1 MADEKSFENDVRK
14 LRKRRKRKR
23 FVKNLL
29 LILAVLV
36 FASGVYFSKGLWL
49 PYFEGILERGFADDG
64 DAAAE
69 NFPIDISNRTNVR
82 IGGMDN
88 CWVMFSDTSLSV
100 RDNNGRELHSVYLPY
115 SSPVVETSSRRTLV
129 YDMGGYNLCVVSRT
143 GEVFSK
149 RLENQILFAVVG
161 EHGNIA
167 VVTSTDKYASYLTIY
182 DKNGTEIFH
191 WADGNLITA
200 IALDDSGDGC
210 IVSSSYVLGGRFK
223 SVVSELDFSMTEIVG
238 KTIPVNTLCLDI
250 EYTRDNGFWLI
261 GDSALYRYGEDFSLS
276 YTYEY
281 IYDLT
286 KYAVSGDVC
295 GMVFNPAGTNS
306 IYLTLFDAELEQPT
320 EITYNE
326 KIHSIEAYDGKI
338 YFNTSTRL
346 NSVDSL
352 GMLVGT
358 SPLDAEYESFVV
370 NGDKAFLLGYR
381 SINKAELTTHD

>member
-167 VVTSTDKYASYLTIY
+167 VVTSTDKYASHLTIY
-182 DKNGTEIFH
+182 DKNGTEVFH

>member
-36 FASGVYFSKGLWL
+36 FASGVYFSRGLWL

-182 DKNGTEIFH
+182 DKNGTEVFH

-250 EYTRDNGFWLI
+250 ECTRDNGFWLI

>member
-36 FASGVYFSKGLWL
+36 FASGVYFSRGLWL
-49 PYFEGILERGFADDG
+49 PYFEGILERGFADDR

-182 DKNGTEIFH
+182 DKNGTEVFH

>member
-36 FASGVYFSKGLWL
+36 FASGVYFSRGLWL

-182 DKNGTEIFH
+182 DKNGTEVFH

-210 IVSSSYVLGGRFK
+210 IVTSSYVLGGCFK

>member
-115 SSPVVETSSRRTLV
+115 SSPVVEASSRRTLV

-182 DKNGTEIFH
+182 DKNGTEVFH

>member
-29 LILAVLV
+29 LVLSVLV
-36 FASGVYFSKGLWL
+36 FASGVYFSRGLWL
-49 PYFEGILERGFADDG
+49 PYLEGILERGFSNDG

-69 NFPIDISNRTNVR
+69 NFPIDISNRSNVR
-82 IGGMDN
+82 IGGMEN
-88 CWVMFSDTSLSV
+88 CWVMFTDTSLSV
-100 RDNNGRELHSVYLPY
+100 RDHNGRELSSVYLPY
-115 SSPVVETSSRRTLV
+115 SSPVVQTSSRRALV

-149 RLENQILFAVVG
+149 KLENQILFAVVG
-161 EHGNIA
+161 ENGNIA

-182 DKNGTEIFH
+182 DKNGTEVFH

-223 SVVSELDFSMTEIVG
+223 SVVSKLDFSMTEISA
-238 KTIPVNTLCLDI
+238 KTMPVDTLCLDVD
-250 EYTRDNGFWLI
+250 YTRDDGFWLI
-261 GDSALYRYGEDFSLS
+261 GDSALYRYSEDFSLI

-281 IYDLT
+281 RYDLT
-286 KYAVSGDVC
+286 QYAVSENVC
-295 GMVFNPAGTNS
+295 GMIFNPAGTNS

-326 KIHSIEAYDGKI
+326 EIHSIEAYDGKVF
-338 YFNTSTRL
+338 FNTSTRL
-346 NSVDSL
+346 NSIDSL

-358 SPLDAEYESFVV
+358 SPLDAEYESFVI
-370 NGDKAFLLGYR
+370 NDDEAFLLGYR
-381 SINKAELTTHD
+381 SINRAELTIHD

>member
-36 FASGVYFSKGLWL
+36 FASGVYFSRGLWL

-167 VVTSTDKYASYLTIY
+167 VVTSTDKYASHLTIY
-182 DKNGTEIFH
+182 DKNGTEVFH